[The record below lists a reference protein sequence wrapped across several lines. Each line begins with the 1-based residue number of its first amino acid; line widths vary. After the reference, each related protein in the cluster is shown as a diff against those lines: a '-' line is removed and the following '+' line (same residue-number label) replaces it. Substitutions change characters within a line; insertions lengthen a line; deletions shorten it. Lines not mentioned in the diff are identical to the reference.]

1 VTRLIVTTN
10 HREAPL
16 QATSGWLYVIDLDTR
31 KILRV
36 TEGMEPP
43 NRSFDHNP
51 RGGMRGMRGLSFNMG
66 ELATAD
72 YSSVFFFDCHWNL
85 LRAFSHPSVSAIHE
99 ILYVDDGVWVTS
111 TANDLLVKFDPTG
124 KLTKFYYLREQRELI
139 RQLEGPQKQLL
150 KREDIIE
157 GSLDFRSRTYF
168 KSDLYDRVHINGIA
182 PSGDGRLFFSLGL
195 IVGDS
200 FGMLMS
206 IKTFMRRLGIWN
218 FFISLNRL
226 MRRILGLEKKMLSEL
241 VVQPFQGKSAI
252 ISMDKN
258 GQWRAHLQ
266 FPVLHN
272 PSHSVRM
279 LEDGTGFYL
288 ATSSGA
294 LIHFDE
300 DGNTLSNTK
309 LTDKF
314 LRGLLVLPN
323 RQLVIGAG
331 NSLLVFDYLTRK
343 IVTEI
348 ELSKDPLNTVFEVG
362 ILPPD
367 FDLPPASLQ
376 AKVGRVVG
384 FKGQEIIWEK
394 PHA

>member
-1 VTRLIVTTN
+1 MNRIIVTTN

-16 QATSGWLYVIDLDTR
+16 QATSGWIYVIDLDSR
-31 KILRV
+31 KILQV

-43 NRSFDHNP
+43 NRTFDHNP
-51 RGGMRGMRGLSFNMG
+51 RGGMRGMRGLSFNKG

-72 YSSVFFFDCHWNL
+72 YSSVFFFDRHWNL

-111 TANDLLVKFDPTG
+111 TANDILAKFDLKG
-124 KLTKFYYLREQRELI
+124 RLKEYHYLREQRELM
-139 RQLEGPQKQLL
+139 KQLNGPL
-150 KREDIIE
+150 QQLLNRDDVFE
-157 GSLDFRSRTYF
+157 GRIDFRSRTYF
-168 KSDLYDRVHINGIA
+168 KSDLYDRVHLNGIA
-182 PSGDGRLFFSLGL
+182 PWRDGRLFFSLGL

-200 FGMLMS
+200 FGLLIS
-206 IKTFMRRLGIWN
+206 IETFMRRLGIWN
-218 FFISLNRL
+218 FFISINRL
-226 MRRILGLEKKMLSEL
+226 IRRVLGLEKKMLSEL
-241 VVQPFQGKSAI
+241 VVQPFHGKSAI
-252 ISMDKN
+252 VSMDHD
-258 GQWRAHLQ
+258 GQWRVHLQ

-288 ATSSGA
+288 ATSSGS

-300 DGNTLSNTK
+300 KGDILSNIK

-314 LRGLLVLPN
+314 LRGLLVLPD

-331 NSLLVFDYLTRK
+331 NSLLVFDYQMGK

-348 ELSKDPLNTVFEVG
+348 EVSKDPLNTVFEVG
-362 ILPPD
+362 VLPPD
-367 FDLPPASLQ
+367 FELPPPSLQ
-376 AKVGRVVG
+376 AKVGRIVG
-384 FKGQEIIWEK
+384 FRGQEITWEK
-394 PHA
+394 PR